1 MAKPVRRQNWARSA
15 LIRRAI
21 AAAASALHGVLAL
34 LHKGY
39 CGDPALLFYVN
50 AVRLKAP
57 KRGSQQRSGLGLRL
71 ENGFA

>member
-1 MAKPVRRQNWARSA
+1 MLQ
-15 LIRRAI
+15 AI

-34 LHKGY
+34 LHEWY
-39 CGDPALLFYVN
+39 CGDPALLCYVN

-57 KRGSQQRSGLGLRL
+57 ERGSQQRSGLGLRL